1 VRALQT
7 RQLVIEGQACMKIR
21 RVKHNANLRDVAID
35 GFDMFLLT
43 LVEDQLSLTQL
54 VEMAPRDALECVRHV
69 LHLKQLG
76 LLAVDFDSFDEQL
89 LLVRVG
95 ETAANDA
102 LDNARTLRPPPKRS
116 QPQPAMVIGSM
127 AKPST
132 GMRAK
137 PTPADGTPTA
147 RKAR

>member
-1 VRALQT
+1 MR
-7 RQLVIEGQACMKIR
+7 IR
-21 RVKHNANLRDVAID
+21 RVKQQANLRNAAVD

-43 LVEDQLSLTQL
+43 LVEDEVSLTQL
-54 VEMAPRDALECVRHV
+54 VEMAPRDALESVRHV

-76 LLAVDFDSFDEQL
+76 LLEIHFDSFDEQL

-116 QPQPAMVIGSM
+116 APEPTLLGATLVATV

-132 GMRAK
+132 GVRAK
-137 PTPADGTPTA
+137 PTPADGTSLA
-147 RKAR
+147 RKTK

>member
-1 VRALQT
+1 MR
-7 RQLVIEGQACMKIR
+7 IR
-21 RVKHNANLRDVAID
+21 RVKQHANLRNAAVDQ
-35 GFDMFLLT
+35 FDMFLLT
-43 LVEDQLSLTQL
+43 LLEDEVSLTQL
-54 VEMAPRDALECVRHV
+54 VEMAPRDALESVRHV

-76 LLAVDFDSFDEQL
+76 LLEIHFDSFDEQL

-116 QPQPAMVIGSM
+116 SPEPTLFGAPLIAAV

-132 GMRAK
+132 GVRAK
-137 PTPADGTPTA
+137 PTPADGPPLT
-147 RKAR
+147 RKAK

>member
-1 VRALQT
+1 MR
-7 RQLVIEGQACMKIR
+7 IR
-21 RVKHNANLRDVAID
+21 RVKHNADLRSAAVD
-35 GFDMFLLT
+35 GLDMFLLT
-43 LVEDQLSLTQL
+43 MVEDELTLTQL

-69 LHLKQLG
+69 LHLKRLG
-76 LLAVDFDSFDEQL
+76 LIEIAFDSFDEQL

-95 ETAANDA
+95 ETAADDA
-102 LDNARTLRPPPKRS
+102 LDNARTLRPPPRRS
-116 QPQPAMVIGSM
+116 TPEPAMFIANV

-137 PTPADGTPTA
+137 PGAPADGPSS

>member
-1 VRALQT
+1 
-7 RQLVIEGQACMKIR
+7 MKIR
-21 RVKHNANLRDVAID
+21 RVKQKANLREAAVD

-43 LVEDQLSLTQL
+43 LVEDELTLTQL

-116 QPQPAMVIGSM
+116 APE
-127 AKPST
+127 
-132 GMRAK
+132 
-137 PTPADGTPTA
+137 PT
-147 RKAR
+147 